1 MRLGLSLREK
11 YVEYILDGINTSDK
25 IFKLWKQLDV
35 IADLRSKI
43 SNSENNKMNA
53 ISDVDAHFIK
63 LALIHTIFD
72 FKDDLRDE
80 NINEER
86 RAVIKAT
93 IEMYEG
99 IKRRL
104 EDKEDE

>member
-1 MRLGLSLREK
+1 
-11 YVEYILDGINTSDK
+11 
-25 IFKLWKQLDV
+25 
-35 IADLRSKI
+35 
-43 SNSENNKMNA
+43 MNA

-93 IEMYEG
+93 IEMYEYCFSM
-99 IKRRL
+99 
-104 EDKEDE
+104 

>member
-1 MRLGLSLREK
+1 
-11 YVEYILDGINTSDK
+11 
-25 IFKLWKQLDV
+25 
-35 IADLRSKI
+35 
-43 SNSENNKMNA
+43 MNA
-53 ISDVDAHFIK
+53 ISDVDVHFIK

>member
-1 MRLGLSLREK
+1 
-11 YVEYILDGINTSDK
+11 
-25 IFKLWKQLDV
+25 
-35 IADLRSKI
+35 
-43 SNSENNKMNA
+43 MNA